1 MQLFSFPDGDTM
13 SIAYFTE
20 NSTIKF
26 LFLEKKPEKG
36 GLEMEKPIVTVGTVG
51 AGYAAHL
58 HGNGYE
64 KVSGITVRLKT
75 VCDLNLELAK
85 KVQQRFGYEQAV
97 SDYHQMLA
105 DPEIDVIDIVMP
117 PFLHTTVAMEA
128 MEAGKHVICEK
139 PLTGYFGQKGQE
151 NIGATV
157 PKSEMY
163 RKCLEDMDRLKEV
176 VERTGK
182 KFMYAENFVYAT
194 PVQKAAEIIR
204 AKKTKLLYMK
214 GEESLKGSSSPVAGQ
229 WNKVGGGTLMRTGTH
244 PMGGMLWLKQQE
256 AIARGENI
264 TIQSVSCDVGRATQC
279 LTEEEHRYI
288 SARPEDVE
296 DFGVITVTFSDGTK
310 AICIASDTVLG
321 GSRNYIEV
329 YGNNTALN
337 CNITPTDL
345 LNTYFLDEDGLDDV
359 NISEMLPRK
368 LGWNKAFVSDEII
381 RGYMG
386 ELQDFVETIAYDRK
400 PVSDFTLAYD
410 TTKVIYAAYQ
420 AAEEGRR
427 IDF

>member
-1 MQLFSFPDGDTM
+1 
-13 SIAYFTE
+13 
-20 NSTIKF
+20 
-26 LFLEKKPEKG
+26 
-36 GLEMEKPIVTVGTVG
+36 MEKPVVTIGTVG
-51 AGYAAHL
+51 AGYAAYL

-64 KVSGITVRLKT
+64 KVSGITVRLKA
-75 VCDLNLELAK
+75 VCDLNLERAK
-85 KVQQRFGYEQAV
+85 DLQQRFGYEQAV
-97 SDYHQMLA
+97 SDYHELLR
-105 DPEIDVIDIVMP
+105 DPEIDVIDIVLP
-117 PFLHTTVAMEA
+117 PFLHAPIATQA

-139 PLTGYFGQKGQE
+139 PLTGYFGEPGQE
-151 NIGATV
+151 NIGVTV
-157 PKSEMY
+157 SKGEMY
-163 RKCLEDMDRLKEV
+163 RKCLEEMDRLKEV
-176 VERTGK
+176 VARTGK

-204 AKKTKLLYMK
+204 AKRTKLLFMK
-214 GEESLKGSSSPVAGQ
+214 GEESLKGSSSDLAGR

-244 PMGGMLWLKQQE
+244 PMGGMLWLKRQE
-256 AIARGENI
+256 AMARGEKI
-264 TIQSVSCDVGRATQC
+264 TIKSVSCDVGCATRC
-279 LTEEEHRYI
+279 LTEEEHRHI
-288 SARPEDVE
+288 AARPEDVE

-310 AICIASDTVLG
+310 ALCIASDTVLG

-329 YGNNTALN
+329 YGNNTALH

-345 LNTYFLDEDGLDDV
+345 LNTYFLDEDGLDEV

-386 ELQDFVETIAYDRK
+386 ELQDFVETVAYDRI
-400 PVSDFTLAYD
+400 PTSDFDLAYD

-420 AAEEGRR
+420 SAEEGRR